1 MKAAIF
7 VQAGQP
13 LAIEDRPIPRPGPHQ
28 ALIRVHRCGICGSD
42 LHMTS
47 GSPFDMPCGTAPGHE
62 YAGDVLEVGPDAAPI
77 RVGDRVTA
85 LPMSACGDCPACR
98 ADRPLHCTALRSM
111 AGGYGE
117 YTLIDTR
124 KAIRLPDTLTYADGA
139 LVEPLASALRG
150 VQRLGPLGPDSR
162 VAILGAGA
170 IGASAA
176 FWARRLGA
184 GRVAMIAR
192 SDRNEGLAAAMGA
205 DGFLTVNDDLPQQ
218 LEQMLGGAPDIV
230 IEGAGSSGAIQ
241 QSINLVGNG
250 GTVLSLGGCIQPDPI
265 MPAIAMFKDIRLQFS
280 VAYGLADFIQCV
292 DTLDAGALEPR
303 ALVGETISLAALPAR
318 FEAMRSGSHVAKV
331 MVDPTMG

>member
-13 LAIEDRPIPRPGPHQ
+13 LAIEDRPIPQPGSYQ

-47 GSPFDMPCGTAPGHE
+47 GSAFDIPCGTVLGHE
-62 YAGDVLEVGPDAAPI
+62 YAGEVVDIGPHASSLK
-77 RVGDRVTA
+77 VGDRVTA

-98 ADRPLHCTALRSM
+98 ADMPLHCIGLQSM

-117 YTLIDTR
+117 YTLIDAR
-124 KAIRLPDTLTYADGA
+124 KAIRLPDGLSFEDGA

-150 VQRLGPLGPDSR
+150 VRRIRNLDAKTR
-162 VAILGAGA
+162 VAIVGAGA

-192 SDRNEGLAAAMGA
+192 SHRNEGLAAAMGA
-205 DGFLTVNDDLPQQ
+205 DGFLTVGDDLPTR
-218 LEQMLGGAPDIV
+218 LETVLGGTPDVV
-230 IEGAGSSGAIQ
+230 IEGAGSAGAIQ
-241 QSINLVGNG
+241 QSITLVRNG
-250 GTVLSLGGCIQPDPI
+250 GTVVSLGGCIQPDQI
-265 MPAIAMFKDIRLQFS
+265 LPAIAMFKDITLQFS
-280 VAYGLADFIQCV
+280 VAYGLADFRQCV
-292 DTLDAGALEPR
+292 ETLNAGAVEPR
-303 ALVGETISLAALPAR
+303 ALVGETISLTDLPAR
-318 FEAMRSGSHVAKV
+318 FDAMRTGSHPAKV
-331 MVDPTMG
+331 MVNPMAG